1 MIIPSLV
8 LVTCNKFRNGIAV
21 LKKVLCIYIP
31 MIPLREIGLKSARA
45 NKEELANLNIQPADP
60 DKSKF
65 KRNVIDMKQKNKRQT

>member
-8 LVTCNKFRNGIAV
+8 LNKFRNGIAV
-21 LKKVLCIYIP
+21 LKRFYIYIP
-31 MIPLREIGLKSARA
+31 MIPLREIGLKSTRA
-45 NKEELANLNIQPADP
+45 NKEDLANLSIQPADP

>member
-1 MIIPSLV
+1 
-8 LVTCNKFRNGIAV
+8 
-21 LKKVLCIYIP
+21 

-45 NKEELANLNIQPADP
+45 NKEDLANLNIQPADP